1 MHHMATLM
9 TRAQRILSDIER
21 IDGHAPSR
29 HVAKHIKMASTPFT
43 FFRGCA
49 QLFYSDLASHTIQV
63 PPACFTVPLT
73 SVMGDCHTS
82 NFGFLTEEG
91 SHGDT
96 VIFAP
101 NDFDDACVGYAHW
114 DIIRFLTSLS
124 LVKAHCDDVVNKASS
139 GNEKKPVINNNHV
152 QSAQH
157 AFLARYSETC
167 SRVTNDA
174 TVINEAMERS
184 PDGKLQKM
192 YNKAVRR
199 AAMGEEFT
207 TKSALAKAVFM
218 DEDGLSFKHIA
229 NKLTPLSDIDYALI
243 ADTFSPFMDDALVD
257 IVQREN
263 SGTGSVN
270 MQRFYC
276 LVGPAKPH
284 SANSFSH
291 CHIVEIKQQ
300 REAAPLYHFKY
311 LCPVNRLNPAHLTAR
326 SQRRMQRRPDLLL
339 DEVYW
344 NDAHWLIRSRHHAK
358 VGISPEDIGMGNKA
372 ISEGFTEFA
381 ELCGYTLALAH
392 CRGDR
397 RSVRFASEAACVF
410 QACTPALIKAANRY
424 ADQTIED
431 HALFKQYLQ
440 KS

>member
-1 MHHMATLM
+1 M
-9 TRAQRILSDIER
+9 TRAHRLVSDIER
-21 IDGHAPSR
+21 IDGEAPSR
-29 HVAKHIKMASTPFT
+29 HVAKHIKMANTPFT

-49 QLFYSDLASHTIQV
+49 QLFYSDLASHTIPV
-63 PPACFTVPLT
+63 PPACFSVPLT

-114 DIIRFLTSLS
+114 DIIRFLTSLF
-124 LVKAHCDDVVNKASS
+124 LVKTHCEEVVNRASS
-139 GNEKKPVINNNHV
+139 SSEKKPVIDSNMV
-152 QSAQH
+152 ESAQH
-157 AFLARYSETC
+157 AFLARYIETC

-174 TVINEAMERS
+174 SVINEAMEQS
-184 PDGKLQKM
+184 PLGKLQKM
-192 YNKAVRR
+192 YSKAVKR

-207 TKSALAKAVFM
+207 TKSSLAKAVFM
-218 DEDGLSFKHIA
+218 DDDGLSFRHIVD
-229 NKLTPLSDIDYALI
+229 KLTPLNDVDYALVS
-243 ADTFSPFMDDALVD
+243 DTFSPFMDDTVVD

-270 MQRFYC
+270 MQRYYF

-284 SANSFSH
+284 SAHSFSH
-291 CHIVEIKQQ
+291 CHIVEVKQQ
-300 REAAPLYHFKY
+300 REAAPLYHFKH

-372 ISEGFTEFA
+372 ISGSFSHFA

-397 RSVRFASEAACVF
+397 RSVRFASEAGPVF
-410 QACTPALIKAANRY
+410 QASTQALIKVANRY
-424 ADQTIED
+424 ASQTIED
-431 HALFKQYLQ
+431 HALFKTLLQ

>member
-1 MHHMATLM
+1 M
-9 TRAQRILSDIER
+9 TRAHQILSDIER
-21 IDGHAPSR
+21 IDGEMPSR
-29 HVAKHIKMASTPFT
+29 HVAKHVKMANTPFT

-63 PPACFTVPLT
+63 PPACFSVPLT

-96 VIFAP
+96 VILAP

-114 DIIRFLTSLS
+114 DIIRFLASLS
-124 LVKAHCDDVVNKASS
+124 LVKAHCDEVKNKASMV
-139 GNEKKPVINNNHV
+139 NEKKPIINNKHV
-152 QSAQH
+152 KSAQH
-157 AFLARYSETC
+157 AFLTRYIETC
-167 SRVTNDA
+167 SRVTHDA
-174 TVINEAMERS
+174 TVINEAMEES
-184 PDGKLQKM
+184 PSGKLQKM

-218 DEDGLSFKHIA
+218 DDDGLSFKHIVD
-229 NKLTPLSDIDYALI
+229 KLTPLSDIDYALI
-243 ADTFSPFMDDALVD
+243 ADTFSPFMDDAVVD

-270 MQRFYC
+270 MLRYYC

-284 SANSFSH
+284 SEHSFSH

-300 REAAPLYHFKY
+300 REAAPLYHFKH

-344 NDAHWLIRSRHHAK
+344 NNAHWLIRSRHHAK
-358 VGISPEDIGMGNKA
+358 VGISPEDIGIGNKA
-372 ISEGFTEFA
+372 ISGSFIEFA

-397 RSVRFASEAACVF
+397 RSVRFASEAAPVF
-410 QACTPALIKAANRY
+410 QAATPALIKAANRY
-424 ADQTIED
+424 ADLTIED
-431 HALFKQYLQ
+431 HAFFKEYLQ
-440 KS
+440 ES